1 MKYSGIA
8 LILMGLG
15 MALFGAVSAITQL
28 GSGDGQPT
36 EMMVGNI
43 LVPVTFGLMV
53 GTVGAAMYFFGGR
66 GYIQTPNPAV
76 RN

>member
-15 MALFGAVSAITQL
+15 MALFGAVSAISQF
-28 GSGDGQPT
+28 GSGNGQPT
-36 EMMVGNI
+36 DMMFGNI

-53 GTVGAAMYFFGGR
+53 GTVGVAMYFFGGR
-66 GYIQTPNPAV
+66 GYIQTTDPAV